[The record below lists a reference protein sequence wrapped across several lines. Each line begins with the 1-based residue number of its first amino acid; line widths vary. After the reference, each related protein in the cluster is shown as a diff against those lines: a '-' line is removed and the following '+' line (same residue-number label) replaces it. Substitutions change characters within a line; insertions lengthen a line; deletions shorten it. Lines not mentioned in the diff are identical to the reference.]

1 MAMWR
6 LNAPPAQPQTAA
18 QPQVKGLGPVRYYRI
33 TVNGTVYETS
43 IQVVSQ

>member
-1 MAMWR
+1 MLR
-6 LNAPPAQPQTAA
+6 LPSLRPQPN
-18 QPQVKGLGPVRYYRI
+18 PRSKDWGPVRHYRI